1 MTQRGTRRSRQFVLP
16 VGRLMR
22 IVVVVLAVMIVLGV
36 VASGVVQRAAGGS
49 AVADAASVA
58 AQRSVVERDLER
70 GYELSVDHVRKGR
83 ALNLAISAQQADTI
97 ANKALADLFTL
108 RHNALAA
115 IGQTFGS
122 SNDASETYAKTA
134 EQALDA
140 KRGQPQ
146 PSAAAVLLAP
156 RLYAIMS
163 RFNDFATQLSDKA
176 VADLTQA
183 AAPAPT
189 PTPAPTATGRPS
201 STPTPSR

>member
-1 MTQRGTRRSRQFVLP
+1 MTQTRTRRARQFVLP
-16 VGRLMR
+16 VGRLVR
-22 IVVVVLAVMIVLGV
+22 IVVVVLAVMIVLGI
-36 VASGVVQRAAGGS
+36 VASGIVQRAAGGS
-49 AVADAASVA
+49 AVADTTAVA

-70 GYELSVDHVRKGR
+70 GYEGSVDHVRKGR

-115 IGQTFGS
+115 VAQTFGS
-122 SNDASETYAKTA
+122 NNDASETYAKSA

-156 RLYAIMS
+156 RLYAIVS
-163 RFNDFATQLSDKA
+163 RFNDFAAQLSDKA

-183 AAPAPT
+183 AS
-189 PTPAPTATGRPS
+189 PTPAPTPAPSATGRPS